1 MSLIETIKGL
11 TIGDRILFIAL
22 VAISLI
28 GIVLIKEALPQAKGV
43 IIEIEGQVKYRYPVD
58 IDRLVNVQS
67 SRGSL
72 NVEIKDKKV
81 RVIDASCPNKL
92 CERQGW
98 ISRGAIVCIPN
109 RISVIVGGSDEKNR
123 KIDAITG

>member
-1 MSLIETIKGL
+1 M
-11 TIGDRILFIAL
+11 GDRIIF
-22 VAISLI
+22 
-28 GIVLIKEALPQAKGV
+28 IVLITVSLLGITFIKDVLPDAKDV
-43 IIEIEGQVKYRYPVD
+43 IIEIEGHTKYRYPID
-58 IDRLVNVQS
+58 IDRSVNVQS

-72 NVEIKDKKV
+72 TVEIKDKKA

-98 ISRGAIVCIPN
+98 ISRGAIICIPN
-109 RISVIVGGSDEKNR
+109 RISVIVGGSGKKNR